1 MGSIS
6 GKFDIRDATTKP
18 DQFATST
25 KFSEDF
31 SDAVNPLRI
40 FEINSFWY
48 QKVLKAWD
56 QA

>member
-1 MGSIS
+1 MDSIS

-31 SDAVNPLRI
+31 SEALNPLPNFRNKFI
-40 FEINSFWY
+40 ETTLDLF
-48 QKVLKAWD
+48 
-56 QA
+56 